1 VRENELTSKDRA
13 ARGRTP
19 PSLAVNA
26 PVAPGTIGRTAG
38 ASLATTAEKHP
49 ARGGT
54 AALYIV
60 ALIVLATMV
69 LPYIYLLLQSLA
81 PWDQVDRRWV
91 PTSLNLRSF
100 SWLLSGGQFGAPQPW
115 LQALGNS
122 VLVTVVDS
130 VSMVAVGGIVGYA
143 LSVIRFRGQRTI
155 NSFILFQMFYP
166 GIILLVPTFLLIRY
180 LGLYNTY
187 WAMIIPQLVNLWAIF
202 MYTGFFRSVPIDIV
216 DAARMDG
223 AGDLG
228 IIFRI
233 MLPLSRS
240 ITTVIFLFLFMQR
253 WTDLLWDMIVI
264 KDPVRQTL
272 NVLLASQFGP
282 YGGYPGPL
290 YASGVLLTFPILI
303 LFIIFS
309 KNFVEGVQ
317 FVLR

>member
-1 VRENELTSKDRA
+1 VQENQLSSRERNERQGAVHEFA
-13 ARGRTP
+13 A
-19 PSLAVNA
+19 NA
-26 PVAPGTIGRTAG
+26 PVAAATGRTSG
-38 ASLATTAEKHP
+38 ATLTTTASHTQ
-49 ARGGT
+49 RGGT
-54 AALYIV
+54 VVLYII
-60 ALIVLATMV
+60 ALIVLAIMV
-69 LPYIYLLLQSLA
+69 LPYVYLLLQSLA

-91 PTSLNLRSF
+91 PTALGLRSF
-100 SWLLSGGQFGAPQPW
+100 NFLLSGGQIGSPQPW
-115 LQALGNS
+115 LRALGNS
-122 VLVTVVDS
+122 MLVTVVDS
-130 VSMVAVGGIVGYA
+130 LSMVAVGGIVGYA
-143 LSVIRFRGQRTI
+143 LSILRFRGQRNI
-155 NSFILFQMFYP
+155 NNFILFQMFYP

-202 MYTGFFRSVPIDIV
+202 MYTGFFRSIPLDIV
-216 DAARMDG
+216 DAARIDG
-223 AGDLG
+223 AGDLN

-253 WTDLLWDMIVI
+253 WTELLWDMIVV
-264 KDPVRQTL
+264 KDPMRQTL

-309 KNFVEGVQ
+309 RNFVEGVQ